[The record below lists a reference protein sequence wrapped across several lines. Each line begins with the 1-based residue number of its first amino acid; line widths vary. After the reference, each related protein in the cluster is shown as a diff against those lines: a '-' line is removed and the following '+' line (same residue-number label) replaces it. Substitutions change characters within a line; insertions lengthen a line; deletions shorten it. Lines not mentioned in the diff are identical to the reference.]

1 MKAYWIGRVK
11 VTNPEQY
18 GKYAQLAGPAIQ
30 KHGGRFLV
38 RGGKCEGLEGQHY
51 DRNVVIEF
59 DSIDAAKRC
68 YTSPEYQEAVKF
80 TKGASVRDIVIVEG
94 LG

>member
-30 KHGGRFLV
+30 KNGGRFLV
-38 RGGKCEGLEGQHY
+38 RGGKCEGLEGTYY

-59 DSIDAAKRC
+59 DSLEAAKRC
-68 YTSPEYQEAVKF
+68 YNSPEYQEALQF
-80 TKGASVRDIVIVEG
+80 TKGSSARDIVIVEG
-94 LG
+94 LA